1 MKIKW
6 GAFVVA
12 GRGSAGGTVAS
23 RNTYGTYFR
32 NKVTPI
38 NPKTVAQ
45 QLVRQFMALISQSW
59 KGITQV
65 QRDVWNSTTASFQ
78 ATDIFGDSF
87 SYTGFNLFM
96 RLNRNLLEINEAPID
111 DAPKPVSVFGFTELS
126 LAVDITLATLI
137 ATFAGAI
144 DADTKVIVTA
154 TAPQSAGKSFVK
166 SEYRKI
172 AVLDSADVTPKNL
185 ETEYIAKFGS
195 LGSAGSKIFIQFKPI
210 SIATGQPGTTLSAS
224 AIST

>member
-32 NKVTPI
+32 NKVTP
-38 NPKTVAQ
+38 NNVNTVAQ
-45 QLVRQFMALISQSW
+45 QLVRQFMALVSQSW
-59 KGITQV
+59 RGLTQI
-65 QRDVWNSTTASFQ
+65 QRDVWNSVTNSYQ
-78 ATDIFGDSF
+78 ATDIFGDTF
-87 SYTGFNLFM
+87 AYTGFNLFM
-96 RLNRNLLEINEAPID
+96 RLNRNLLEINEATID
-111 DAPKPVSVFGFTELS
+111 DAPSPVSVSGFISLE
-126 LAVDITLATLI
+126 LAVDIALATLI

-154 TAPQSAGKSFVK
+154 TAPQSAGKNFVK

-172 AVLDSADVTPKNL
+172 AVLDSTDVTPKNL
-185 ETEYIAKFGS
+185 EAEYIAKFGS

-210 SIATGQPGTTLSAS
+210 AIATGQPGTTLSAS
-224 AIST
+224 TIST